1 MINQNIDIGPDT
13 NLLNNLINVWIQKRH
28 RNNVRSVYYDG
39 EAALKDFGISLPPQ
53 MQNIRAA
60 LGWVTKGVHAVTDRS
75 HFEGFVS
82 TSGSS
87 DPLGLG
93 QIASDNRFDVEFPA
107 ATVSSAVHGC
117 SFITVTQGDVQS
129 GEPEILMLPRAAD
142 RSAAIWDDRKRALR
156 GFLSIIETEE
166 NSDYEPS
173 YMVLYTP
180 ERVYQLEKL
189 NGRWKTS
196 FVQHRLGRVPAAP
209 LTYGY
214 ELRRPLG
221 HSRITRAAMHYSDS
235 ALRTIVRAEVSA
247 EFYSAPEYYLFGA
260 DVQDFVGSDK
270 WTAIMGRIK
279 AKDVE
284 DGEDKPSVQRF
295 EGSSPQPHTD
305 QLLMWAQLFGDDQ
318 DLDVKFADSS
328 KPTSAESI
336 FAAKETLITTT
347 ERANRTWGY
356 GAVDAARMAV
366 QLRDGVLDDEAR
378 GLSAQFTDPA
388 IVSPGARADSFVK
401 LASAIDGFGA
411 SEVGLEYAG
420 LSREQITRFQAEQ
433 RRMQVSSLISSLGQ
447 SADSAKQDPQ
457 VEELSGQRGSSG
469 TSEPPAG
476 V

>member
-166 NSDYEPS
+166 HSDYEPS

-196 FVQHRLGRVPAAP
+196 FVPHRLGRVPAAP

-366 QLRDGVLDDEAR
+366 QLRDGGLGDEAR

-433 RRMQVSSLISSLGQ
+433 RRMQVNSLITSLSQGAQ
-447 SADSAKQDPQ
+447 QPQ
-457 VEELSGQRGSSG
+457 EEVSEDNGSSD
-469 TSEPPAG
+469 EPGPPE
-476 V
+476 

>member
-117 SFITVTQGDVQS
+117 SFITVTQGDPQS

-196 FVQHRLGRVPAAP
+196 FVPHRLGRVPAAP

-366 QLRDGVLDDEAR
+366 QLRDGGLGDEAR

-447 SADSAKQDPQ
+447 SATAAKQDTQ

-469 TSEPPAG
+469 TDGPVTG

>member
-1 MINQNIDIGPDT
+1 MTNQNIDIGPDT

-117 SFITVTQGDVQS
+117 SFITVTQGDPQS

-142 RSAAIWDDRKRALR
+142 MSAAIWDDRKRSLR
-156 GFLSIIETEE
+156 GFLSIVETDE
-166 NSDYEPS
+166 NNMHEPS

-189 NGRWKTS
+189 NGRWVTDYRTHK
-196 FVQHRLGRVPAAP
+196 LGRVPAAP

-260 DVQDFVGSDK
+260 DVQDFIGNDK

-284 DGEDKPSVQRF
+284 DGDDKPTVQRF

-366 QLRDGVLDDEAR
+366 QLRDGGLGDEAR

-447 SADSAKQDPQ
+447 SADSAKRDPQ